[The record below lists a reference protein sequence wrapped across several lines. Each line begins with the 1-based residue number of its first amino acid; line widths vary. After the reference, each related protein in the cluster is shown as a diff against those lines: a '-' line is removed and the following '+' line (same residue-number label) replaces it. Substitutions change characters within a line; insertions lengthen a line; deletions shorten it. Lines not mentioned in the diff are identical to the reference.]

1 MGASD
6 LDFLFR
12 DTLIENQLK
21 LDINQQLQLVKHLQ
35 EAVRVEQTKLG
46 NMLRESMKNILIQ
59 KLMHILEL
67 YLFL

>member
-46 NMLRESMKNILIQ
+46 NMLRESMKNILIE

>member
-1 MGASD
+1 M
-6 LDFLFR
+6 FR

-35 EAVRVEQTKLG
+35 ETVRVEQTKLG
-46 NMLRESMKNILIQ
+46 NMLRESMKNILIE

-67 YLFL
+67 YLYL

>member
-46 NMLRESMKNILIQ
+46 NMLRESMKNILIE

-67 YLFL
+67 YLYL